1 MHGFGMAKAL
11 QPRDMSA
18 ERDRDRAYAHRTHAG
33 SVMSDTKW
41 RAAVFA
47 LLDPDLNLQQVI
59 IKFIDSDREHR
70 MKLPGLHPPHG
81 YFYSG
86 EFGPYP
92 IVAIEW
98 LEVPHEAEH
107 PTGRLHGPKVRYETQ
122 DLDGARAMLR
132 KTGKQYMIEDTPRGF
147 RIIGHVA
154 R

>member
-1 MHGFGMAKAL
+1 MAKL
-11 QPRDMSA
+11 LRPRDLGA
-18 ERDRDRAYAHRTHAG
+18 ERDRDRADAQRDYAG

-41 RAAVFA
+41 RSALYG

-59 IKFIDSDREHR
+59 IKFIGSDREHR
-70 MKLPGLHPPHG
+70 MRLPGLHPPHG

-86 EFGPYP
+86 EFGVYP

-98 LEVPHEAEH
+98 LEVPQEAEY
-107 PTGRLHGPKVRYETQ
+107 PTGRLYGPQVRYEVQ
-122 DLDGARAMLR
+122 DLDGARAVLTE
-132 KTGKQYMIEDTPRGF
+132 TGKKYVIEETPRGF